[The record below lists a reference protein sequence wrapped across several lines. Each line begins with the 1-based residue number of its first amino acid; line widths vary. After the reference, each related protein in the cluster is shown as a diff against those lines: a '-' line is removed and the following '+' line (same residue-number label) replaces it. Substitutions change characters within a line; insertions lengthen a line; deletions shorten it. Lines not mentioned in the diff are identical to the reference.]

1 MGEMKTCTFYWKQR
15 IFRTC
20 VGLEKKRTSWGTEFE
35 TLARS
40 SELKMVGLVNPLN
53 TGRRQPWKAER
64 GNTQTRKKKTKPGLF
79 PRRVRRRNEWTAC
92 SAFCSCLHW
101 LDDLSARQ
109 CVWRV
114 ARCPPWKLAN
124 EQQVEEKAGWV
135 AWGSAGESPKW
146 CVWWSLKGYWGLA
159 APNVSSAA
167 FWGQAASL
175 HWLYVKIS
183 NHLTAMVSVIGCRA
197 KSQLPLILFF
207 YCLSIHLE
215 PLCLTT

>member
-1 MGEMKTCTFYWKQR
+1 MGEMKTCTFCWKQPIFSERVLYWKITNKLR
-15 IFRTC
+15 NGIWDASKKLRTENGATC
-20 VGLEKKRTSWGTEFE
+20 KPTEVWQE
-35 TLARS
+35 TAVKCRKGKHS
-40 SELKMVGLVNPLN
+40 DQE
-53 TGRRQPWKAER
+53 
-64 GNTQTRKKKTKPGLF
+64 KKKTNPGLF

-92 SAFCSCLHW
+92 SAFCRCLHR

-135 AWGSAGESPKW
+135 AWGSAGGSPKW

-159 APNVSSAA
+159 APKVSSAA

-175 HWLYVKIS
+175 HWLP
-183 NHLTAMVSVIGCRA
+183 C
-197 KSQLPLILFF
+197 
-207 YCLSIHLE
+207 
-215 PLCLTT
+215 